1 MDQNRVCVEYW
12 KSRPL
17 MQIPAYCLPGNN
29 LVNCGV
35 KPEESNNHQ
44 QIAKKESLPASGVD
58 KIIDGLFKKVNP
70 EELNVLY
77 SILSN
82 NNSTADQDLV
92 IQLLKEEIGRRAR

>member
-17 MQIPAYCLPGNN
+17 MQIPA
-29 LVNCGV
+29 NCGV
-35 KPEESNNHQ
+35 KLEQSNNQH
-44 QIAKKESLPASGVD
+44 IAKKESLPAAGVD

-82 NNSTADQDLV
+82 HNSTADQDLV
-92 IQLLKEEIGRRAR
+92 IRLLKEEIGRRAR